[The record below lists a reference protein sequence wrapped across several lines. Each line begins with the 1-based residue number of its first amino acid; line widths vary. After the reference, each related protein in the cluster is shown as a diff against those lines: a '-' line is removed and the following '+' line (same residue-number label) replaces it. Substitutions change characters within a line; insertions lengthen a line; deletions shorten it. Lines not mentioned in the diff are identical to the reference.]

1 MLALPPLLNGLTLVL
16 FCMDPSDSAPC
27 DPNLPPPKDDDDPK
41 GVVLPNVGTDDM
53 DDDPDVSL
61 FDEPR
66 DVLPNPP
73 NSDPAGVFLAPS
85 LPPKPPHIIGAV

>member
-1 MLALPPLLNGLTLVL
+1 MLLYIKRFYIFFFGY
-16 FCMDPSDSAPC
+16 FSYRGDPCVSTPAIA
-27 DPNLPPPKDDDDPK
+27 KW
-41 GVVLPNVGTDDM
+41 VRVTDDM

-85 LPPKPPHIIGAV
+85 LPPKPPHILGAV